1 MSDDKPTPDNPWP
14 WAPPD
19 TGPDIPVS
27 RAPFCYCVVCKQ
39 GGPCENFTQHEGR
52 YVHEVVCR
60 AKLTGRR

>member
-1 MSDDKPTPDNPWP
+1 
-14 WAPPD
+14 
-19 TGPDIPVS
+19 
-27 RAPFCYCVVCKQ
+27 VCKK